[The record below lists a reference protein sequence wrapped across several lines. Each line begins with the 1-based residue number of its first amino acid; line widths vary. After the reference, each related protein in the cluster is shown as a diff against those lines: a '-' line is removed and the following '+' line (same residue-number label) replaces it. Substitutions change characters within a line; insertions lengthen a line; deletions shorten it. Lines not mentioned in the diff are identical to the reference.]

1 MDEKGAPGPGGA
13 ASGAGDGADARMG
26 MIQINDLVYKLE
38 TDLSVAINR
47 THKTQFFQNQQYTD
61 KQTSIVII
69 NSGADYIDPRR
80 SFLSLDIVIPVTDL
94 LTRKPVDPNLFN
106 ERYQNAFIS
115 AYFGKNGSVLN
126 LIDSV
131 VVSSRS
137 GDELSR
143 VNDFG
148 QLMSMLLPQMFGQE
162 WRDTVGQEIGFGSFL
177 GGSNNSDYN
186 SSQVPPV
193 LAISEQRRRRFAIP
207 LYLVSPIFNYGRLLP
222 SMLMSGLRIE
232 IKWKPLEVATQQFW
246 EGLPL
251 EWPADG
257 QASPHR
263 GLSLNT
269 QTEFKTFLGA
279 SSMSGTSQV
288 ISTALFPPATT
299 GWRYTRAAGAGN
311 SDVLDIST
319 GGAWNF
325 NLVDANGFRQFQQ
338 GDIIA
343 FSFDTAIP
351 NQQERSEL
359 RFTINEVAADG
370 LSLLVQTDYAGP
382 SPINA
387 VPSSRVFGPTGDVIG
402 AWRLSPVRDLQYQKA
417 LGGPIFHGAELTPV
431 TPLTSYIINQ
441 PEIAMCS
448 IQLTDAIQRTLN
460 EFSSVNGL
468 EIVYADY
475 DRTSTPL
482 QGSNVPIYTEVRK
495 SASRAL
501 AAFGRVVRNTS
512 DTYLYDGFASAAG
525 VFWNNFQWQLG
536 SLYFPQQRVES
547 RETIPELRHDGVLAM
562 MYSYTLD
569 AFDRYHPKA
578 APTMATMRGTGIEY
592 NVLQLHPT
600 ETNGGH
606 EPSTYLAPHS
616 DFGKWGS
623 FVNGG
628 TTVATTLERSTLFD
642 LSGIP
647 INNSRVLALRGEVD
661 MSAQAGDYRALLYIF
676 LKYVRLARVFL
687 VNCEVEQ

>member
-1 MDEKGAPGPGGA
+1 MDEKGAPGPGGP

-47 THKTQFFQNQQYTD
+47 THKTQFFQNQTYTD

-80 SFLSLDIVIPVTDL
+80 SFLSLDIVIPFTDL
-94 LTRKPVDPNLFN
+94 LTHAPVSDALQNTY
-106 ERYQNAFIS
+106 YQDAFIS

-143 VNDFG
+143 VNDYG
-148 QLMSMLLPQMFGQE
+148 QLMNMMLPQMFGQE
-162 WRDTVGQEIGFGSFL
+162 WRDTIGQEIGLGSFL
-177 GGSNNSDYN
+177 GGSNNSAYKLPL
-186 SSQVPPV
+186 SGAV
-193 LAISEQRRRRFAIP
+193 SEQRRRRFAIP
-207 LYLVSPIFNYGRLLP
+207 LYLLSPIFNYGRLLP

-246 EGLPL
+246 EGLPE

-257 QASPHR
+257 QASVHF
-263 GLSLNT
+263 GEEVNT
-269 QTEFKTFLGA
+269 ETEFKTFLGT
-279 SSMSGTSQV
+279 SLLSGAGA
-288 ISTALFPPATT
+288 INDAFFPPATAR
-299 GWRYTRAAGAGN
+299 WRYTRSIVANTQDQLDISAGAGA
-311 SDVLDIST
+311 
-319 GGAWNF
+319 GQNF
-325 NLVDANGFRQFQQ
+325 TFLEADGSAAFQQ
-338 GDIIA
+338 GDTIVLSYDVA
-343 FSFDTAIP
+343 VAP
-351 NQQERSEL
+351 YRGEL
-359 RFTINEVAADG
+359 RFKIVDLNAG
-370 LSLLVQTDYAGP
+370 ILFVQTNYQGP
-382 SPINA
+382 DFDAITTA
-387 VPSSRVFGPTGDVIG
+387 QVFGPVGGVIG
-402 AWRLSPVRDLQYQKA
+402 AWRVSARRPLPYTRGLGAPFLAKKA
-417 LGGPIFHGAELTPV
+417 LSPV
-431 TPLTSYIINQ
+431 TPLTSYVINQ

-460 EFSSVNGL
+460 EFSSINGL

-482 QGSNVPIYTEVRK
+482 SGLTVPIYTEVRK

-501 AAFGRVVRNTS
+501 AAFGRVVRNTP
-512 DTYLYDGFASAAG
+512 DTYAYDGFASAAD
-525 VFWNNFQWQLG
+525 VFWNNYQWQLG

-547 RETIPELRHDGVLAM
+547 RETVPELRHDGLLTM
-562 MYSYTLD
+562 MYSYTED

-592 NVLQLHPT
+592 NVLDLHPT
-600 ETNGGH
+600 ETHAGH
-606 EPSTYLAPHS
+606 EPSTYLAPQS

-623 FVNGG
+623 FVNGA

-661 MSAQAGDYRALLYIF
+661 MSAQPVDYRALLYIF